1 MTPDQQIARRKKVA
15 SAARALIAGEL
26 GLVPAS
32 IRIKRALNSLDGEK
46 PSSCKAFEQFFK
58 AIPPEMPLGAARL
71 HWQID
76 RLIEHDSRL
85 AQIENEFRPVLLRA
99 ATELLKEFEQ

>member
-1 MTPDQQIARRKKVA
+1 MTPEQQIARRKKVA

-32 IRIKRALNSLDGEK
+32 IQIQRALNSLGEEK
-46 PSSCKAFEQFFK
+46 PSAYKTFGQFFK

-76 RLIEHDSRL
+76 RLIEHDLHL
-85 AQIENEFRPVLLRA
+85 AQIENEFRPALLRA